1 MRESTINKLI
11 DHLESVLE
19 SNLSMNAYAEL
30 KGLPQNYFSIKKQ
43 AVQQAVEADKIST
56 ENYDTIMDLFGQIQ
70 ARGRVRVAKSTEAVV
85 DELQGSLFD
94 DKEETS
100 TGTVTYVRDN
110 DGKIVKYQFTVPLR
124 DKPALTG
131 SLTRDEMNLIHRL
144 YSYYGSSI
152 TQREVSRSFPEYSLE
167 EFKKILR
174 VFNITKAAAPFAP
187 HIIEENTQEELK
199 EMQLREK
206 ENDFLRGIEA
216 ERVRNNER
224 LLKKYAAENFELK
237 EKLASGQF
245 MLEGLDLTNL
255 VDWGRMPTISN
266 GKDLIIWLS
275 DIHTGATVSSQSIY
289 SNPYGEEEMKKRFD
303 MILKR
308 VYTEAYHTGGGFENI
323 VICNLGDSLDGYN
336 GQTTRG
342 GHELAQCMNNKEQLQ
357 TYIKLMTN
365 FVRGLQEEIKHT
377 NMYYY
382 CVGESNHD
390 GDFGY
395 AANIALATILEQY
408 DVKCQVF
415 NKFIGEFTLNDTTYI
430 MCHGKD
436 NKDMFKNLPLTLDVK
451 TENFINEYI
460 DNKGITG
467 KIVFVKGDLHQS
479 ATTYGR
485 RFTYKSVGSLF
496 GSSEWIHKNFGN
508 TLACCDYS
516 IVDDKYML
524 DGRIVLQ

>member
-1 MRESTINKLI
+1 MRKSTIIKFI
-11 DHLESVLE
+11 GHLEGVLNE
-19 SNLSMNAYAEL
+19 GISMNAYAE
-30 KGLPQNYFSIKKQ
+30 KVGLPQNYFCVKLQSLK
-43 AVQQAVEADKIST
+43 ETGCED
-56 ENYDTIMDLFGQIQ
+56 
-70 ARGRVRVAKSTEAVV
+70 TEAYDKAIDLYNQIKSRGVIRK
-85 DELQGSLFD
+85 DSTITSEE
-94 DKEETS
+94 KEETS
-100 TGTVTYVRDN
+100 NGTVSYVRD
-110 DGKIVKYQFTVPLR
+110 DSGKIVAYKFNVPLR
-124 DKPALTG
+124 DKAPLVGT
-131 SLTRDEMNLIHRL
+131 LTRDEMNMIHRL

-187 HIIEENTQEELK
+187 HVIEENSIDELK
-199 EMQLREK
+199 DMQLREK
-206 ENDFLRGIEA
+206 ENDFLRGIES
-216 ERVRNNER
+216 ERIKNNER
-224 LLKKYAAENFELK
+224 LLKKYAMENAELK
-237 EKLASGQF
+237 ARLEDGKF
-245 MLEGLDLTNL
+245 IVEGLDFNNL
-255 VDWGRMPTISN
+255 YEWGRMPTISN

-275 DIHTGATVSSQSIY
+275 DIHTGASVSPLSIY
-289 SNPYGEEEMKKRFD
+289 QNPYDEEEMKKRFNA
-303 MILKR
+303 IIKR
-308 VYTEAYHTGGGFENI
+308 VYTEAYHQGGGFENI

-342 GHELAQCMNNKEQLQ
+342 GHELEQNMNNKEQLH
-357 TYIKLMTN
+357 TYIRLMTS
-365 FVRGLQEEIKHT
+365 FVKMLQEELKFT

-395 AANIALATILEQY
+395 AANIALAAILEQY

-415 NKFIGEFTLNDTTYI
+415 DKFIGEFKLGDTTYV

-451 TENFINEYI
+451 TENFINEYL
-460 DNKGITG
+460 DNKGISG
-467 KIVFVKGDLHQS
+467 NVVFVKGDLHQS

-516 IVDDKYML
+516 IVDGKNML
-524 DGRIVLQ
+524 DGRIILQ